1 MGKKDRIVRWFG
13 VLLCVA
19 LSGAGCGKTP
29 AEETGPV
36 EKANVAASE
45 SERNE
50 EGAPITE
57 TGFPSQ
63 IPSFSAKDLDG
74 NTVTEDIFAGKDLTV
89 VNIWGTFCNPCIAEM
104 PELGEWAASMPDNV
118 QIVGLIVDISGDEDT
133 RHHDLA
139 VEITKK
145 AGAEFTHI
153 IANADLNALMQWI
166 VGVPTTL
173 FVDQEGNLVGEPVI
187 GADVDGYKTFV
198 EEYLNGL

>member
-1 MGKKDRIVRWFG
+1 MGQKDRKVCWFG
-13 VLLCVA
+13 MLLCVA
-19 LSGAGCGKTP
+19 LLAAGCGKTP
-29 AEETGPV
+29 AEETEQV
-36 EKANVAASE
+36 EKADVAASE
-45 SERNE
+45 PERNE
-50 EGAPITE
+50 ESASTAE
-57 TGFPSQ
+57 TGFPS
-63 IPSFSAKDLDG
+63 FTAKDLDG
-74 NTVTEDIFAGKDLTV
+74 NTVTEDIFAEKDLTV

-118 QIVGLIVDISGDEDT
+118 QIVGLIVDISGEEDT

-139 VEITKK
+139 VEITQK

-153 IANADLNALMQWI
+153 IANADFDAVLQWI

-173 FVDQEGNLVGEPVI
+173 FVDKDGKLVGEPVI